1 MLDLPKLRKAF
12 AELSP
17 KEPRIF
23 SAPGRVNLIGEHTD
37 YNGGFVLP
45 MAANLRTYVAA
56 ALREDGQV
64 NVYSADLDQRASFSS
79 ARAESDL
86 QMADSWSAYV
96 HGMTQTLMR
105 RGLKL
110 SGADLAILSEVPI
123 GAGLSSSAAL
133 EISVGFA
140 LREIAGDK
148 IDLMDLALAAQ
159 EAEHDFVGTNSGLM
173 DQLTAAF
180 AKKNHAM
187 FIDCR
192 LNQIKQITMN
202 LPAVEVVICDTKVKH
217 ALVSS
222 SYNERRRECEH
233 AVELLQVEKPEVKLL
248 SDLDTTNLDIIN
260 QLPEPERRRARH
272 VVTENQRTV
281 QAAEALQ
288 RSDACGLGRLMTQSH
303 KSLRDDFEVSGPELD
318 VMFNLAQDQKG
329 VYGARMMGGGF
340 GGSTINLVELESLDS
355 FIDHMNANYLQAT
368 GLVPNVNVVRTDDGV
383 SELISCIP

>member
-1 MLDLPKLRKAF
+1 MPDLPKLRKAF

-64 NVYSADLDQRASFSS
+64 NVYSANLDEKASFSL
-79 ARAESDL
+79 ARAETDVP
-86 QMADSWSAYV
+86 MANNWAVYV
-96 HGMTQTLMR
+96 YGMTQALMR
-105 RGLKL
+105 RGLNF
-110 SGADLAILSEVPI
+110 SGADLGILSEVPI

-133 EISVGFA
+133 EISVGCA
-140 LREIAGDK
+140 LTEIAGWK
-148 IDLMDLALAAQ
+148 IDLLDLALAAQ
-159 EAEHDFVGTNSGLM
+159 EAEHVFVGTKSGLM
-173 DQLTAAF
+173 DQLTATF

-192 LNQIKQITMN
+192 TNQISQIPMN
-202 LPAVEVVICDTKVKH
+202 LPSTEVVISDTKVKH
-217 ALVSS
+217 ALVST
-222 SYNERRRECEH
+222 SYNERRWECEH
-233 AVELLQVEKPEVKLL
+233 AVELVQAEKPEVSLL
-248 SDLDTTNLDIIN
+248 SDLDTTHLGVIN
-260 QLPEPERRRARH
+260 QLPEPERGRARH

-281 QAAEALQ
+281 QAAAALK
-288 RSDACGLGRLMTQSH
+288 RSDVCELGRLMTQSH
-303 KSLRDDFEVSGPELD
+303 KSLRDDFQVSSPELD
-318 VMFNLAQDQKG
+318 IMFELAQNQKG

-340 GGSTINLVELESLDS
+340 GGCTINLVERQSLDS
-355 FIDHMNANYLQAT
+355 FIDHMSANYKLAT

-383 SELISCIP
+383 SELIS